1 MYLNQFAPGT
11 EPIDMTDS
19 EEFRSLLTSASDLG
33 LIDSVDTHPRYV
45 SRNVVVNGMRLHL
58 LEWGDAAA
66 PSVLL
71 LHGANQSGHSWDLV
85 SLALAHHFHVVAI
98 DQRAHG
104 DTEWPRDGEASRHS
118 MAADARAVLEL
129 LGLDR
134 PVVVGHSM
142 GGVVAMTLLT
152 AHPELASRVVFVD
165 IGAELPGA
173 TEGPNEGQQQIRDF
187 ISSAREFD
195 SIDEYIDRVAE
206 YDPFRSREHIRR
218 TLIYNLMQRSDGKY
232 VSKNG
237 LRRAV
242 EAPRPGDELGSRP
255 TIEDVRVIEC
265 PALVVRGAQSR
276 VLTPEHAATFAEAL
290 PAGELV
296 TVADCGHNVHSQNTP
311 GFLEVLLPFLGE

>member
-1 MYLNQFAPGT
+1 MYLNRFASGT
-11 EPIDMTDS
+11 EPIDMTDTD
-19 EEFRSLLTSASDLG
+19 EFRSLLQSASDLG
-33 LIDSVDTHPRYV
+33 LIESVDTHPRYR
-45 SRNVVVNGMRLHL
+45 SRNVVVNGLRLHL
-58 LEWGDAAA
+58 LEWGEETA

-71 LHGANQSGHSWDLV
+71 LHGGNQSAHSWDLV

-104 DTEWPRDGEASRHS
+104 DTEWPRDGDASRYT
-118 MAADARAVLEL
+118 MASDAQAVVDL
-129 LGLDR
+129 LGVER

-142 GGVVAMTLLT
+142 GGIVAMTLLT
-152 AHPELASRVVFVD
+152 AHPDLASRAVFVD
-165 IGAELPGA
+165 IAPELPG
-173 TEGPNEGQQQIRDF
+173 TSGTNEGQQQIRDF

-195 SIDEYIDRVAE
+195 SIDAYIDRVAE

-237 LRRAV
+237 LRRSTEGA
-242 EAPRPGDELGSRP
+242 RPGDELGTRP
-255 TIEDVRVIEC
+255 TIEDVRSIAC

-276 VLTPEHAATFAEAL
+276 VLTPDRATAFLEAL

-296 TVADCGHNVHSQNTP
+296 TVPDCGHNVHSQNTT
-311 GFLEVLLPFLGE
+311 GFLEALLPFLSE